1 MINRCY
7 GVLLS
12 HIFSFVL
19 QSVMIIIASTYLVV
33 LIDTYYDGDSY
44 YTINRFLP
52 SFGCWNE
59 YIVLAL
65 LLALLLL
72 L

>member
-1 MINRCY
+1 
-7 GVLLS
+7 
-12 HIFSFVL
+12 
-19 QSVMIIIASTYLVV
+19 MIIIASTYLVV